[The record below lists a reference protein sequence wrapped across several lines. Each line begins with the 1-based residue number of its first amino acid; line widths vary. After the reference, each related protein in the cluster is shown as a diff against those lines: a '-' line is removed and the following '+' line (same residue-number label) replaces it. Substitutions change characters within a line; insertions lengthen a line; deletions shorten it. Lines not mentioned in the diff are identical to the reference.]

1 MPIRASHQKYLRFIW
16 KGKVYQFLVL
26 CFGITTV
33 GFLKTLKI
41 VEILRIFQAPFIFD
55 RLGRSIGIHLK
66 LHGIRMIIYL
76 DDILVLSTTMEQCLI
91 DAQIVVDTLAS
102 LGFMIK
108 AKKSVTTPSQTFFY
122 LGYLWDTVR
131 MTCSLPPEKLDNIK
145 FYCREI
151 MKNQFFPLRL
161 LLSLNGTVLS
171 ARPAVPLARAMARG
185 LQRLIL
191 THYKFRT
198 KAELSKMICL
208 TAWAKKNIAWW
219 LNLTQEECVLSLSSA
234 PIWKSIRLATDA
246 SDVTWGAVL
255 AGKEVIDEWNRME
268 VRHTI
273 AHKEWMAFEHMVRRN
288 ITFLSGKLVTWH
300 VDNQNA
306 RLAYLNQGTVNDTW
320 LCRKVVDLLLL
331 LHEHQIHVVP
341 VYVRSVHHLHADYL
355 SRRKKIPDWHM
366 DSQLVQKLFLLCG
379 VPRIDLMATDQSAQL
394 PLYYSPM
401 LDEMALAVDSLVQDW
416 DKFSLNFV
424 FPPLVMVELTLNR
437 IHQCQSSTKFLL
449 ITQWKPRATW
459 FPKALLLSSSPPLR
473 FPVSHR
479 TVLDLSQSSCHP
491 STPSGKAMKF
501 VAWRLSGGDGT
512 RVEDCPLGLSPLFC
526 LAGRKARRVCMD
538 WATGT
543 TPSSVRSI
551 SWTRLSRIQ

>member
-1 MPIRASHQKYLRFIW
+1 
-16 KGKVYQFLVL
+16 
-26 CFGITTV
+26 
-33 GFLKTLKI
+33 
-41 VEILRIFQAPFIFD
+41 
-55 RLGRSIGIHLK
+55 
-66 LHGIRMIIYL
+66 MIIYL

-341 VYVRSVHHLHADYL
+341 VYVRSVHHLHADFL

-379 VPRIDLMATDQSAQL
+379 VPQIDLMATAQSAQL

-491 STPSGKAMKF
+491 STPSGKAMRF
-501 VAWRLSGGDGT
+501 VAWKTVPWG
-512 RVEDCPLGLSPLFC
+512 
-526 LAGRKARRVCMD
+526 
-538 WATGT
+538 
-543 TPSSVRSI
+543 
-551 SWTRLSRIQ
+551 